1 LADDLVAADS
11 TCARLMGF
19 EPERIVHLRESSR
32 FIGNLSP
39 ALIDQVGET
48 LQPQTTPF
56 QLVPEFR
63 HLYAP

>member
-1 LADDLVAADS
+1 
-11 TCARLMGF
+11 MGF

-48 LQPQTTPF
+48 VNAPATPF
-56 QLVPEFR
+56 QVVPEFR
-63 HLYAP
+63 YLHAKGVWL